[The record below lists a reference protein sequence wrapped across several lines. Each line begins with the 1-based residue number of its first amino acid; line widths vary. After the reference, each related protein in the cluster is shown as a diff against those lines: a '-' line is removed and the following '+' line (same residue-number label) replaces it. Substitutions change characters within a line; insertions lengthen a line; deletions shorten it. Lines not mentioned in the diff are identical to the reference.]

1 MEVLVIG
8 DWILDQYIFGNCERV
23 CPEAPVPVII
33 PVREEDSE
41 GGAGLVCNQL
51 HALVEGVCGYRGTR
65 STKKRIFV
73 DNHLICRLD
82 YDAPKDNIRAVEY
95 GRDVVDILKKSKPRV
110 LVISDYGKHTFT
122 ESSAKRIMQAAD
134 ILDIPVFVDAKHNWT
149 WYESAYCKFPN
160 QRETGNV
167 GTASYIIYK
176 RGAEGCIVAPNKKAK
191 IVVPLDK
198 VYETRDSTGAGDCYL
213 AAFVAHWIN
222 KTKDMVECAKFANK
236 VAAISVTHTGTY
248 VVSPEEIS

>member
-1 MEVLVIG
+1 MK
-8 DWILDQYIFGNCERV
+8 QER
-23 CPEAPVPVII
+23 PK
-33 PVREEDSE
+33 
-41 GGAGLVCNQL
+41 
-51 HALVEGVCGYRGTR
+51 AL
-65 STKKRIFV
+65 I
-73 DNHLICRLD
+73 
-82 YDAPKDNIRAVEY
+82 
-95 GRDVVDILKKSKPRV
+95 
-110 LVISDYGKHTFT
+110 ISDYGKGSFT

-167 GTASYIIYK
+167 GSASYIIYK

-191 IVVPLDK
+191 VVVPLEK
-198 VYETRDSTGAGDCYL
+198 TYETRDTTGAGDVFL